1 MNTKKFSDAM
11 SEIDSKYINE
21 ALNCKKKIKKPI

>member
-11 SEIDSKYINE
+11 SEIDGKYINE